1 MLKMHRYN
9 EAFTFSGV
17 IKSLSSFLISTS
29 FLQNIAVLNLVEDL
43 NYSWRIL
50 SFSIHFNY
58 SAKLSS
64 KHVKK
69 HVPILLHTVHGII
82 AFPTWEGSPLGR
94 YGIHTRSIHMESD
107 VMA

>member
-17 IKSLSSFLISTS
+17 IKSLSSFLISTF

-43 NYSWRIL
+43 HYSWRIL

-64 KHVKK
+64 KHVKNMYLFCY
-69 HVPILLHTVHGII
+69 IQ
-82 AFPTWEGSPLGR
+82 
-94 YGIHTRSIHMESD
+94 YMESLPSPHGK
-107 VMA
+107 AAH